1 MLMEPAPDLKL
12 LSKDKKTLADLLE
25 NANENY
31 GLYYDLQD
39 RYNAWQMWYKQQK
52 EIFNSIK

>member
-1 MLMEPAPDLKL
+1 MEPAPDLKL
-12 LSKDKKTLADLLE
+12 LSKDKKTLEDLLE

>member
-1 MLMEPAPDLKL
+1 MEPAPDLKL
-12 LSKDKKTLADLLE
+12 ISKDKKTLSPDG
-25 NANENY
+25 NHANGNY